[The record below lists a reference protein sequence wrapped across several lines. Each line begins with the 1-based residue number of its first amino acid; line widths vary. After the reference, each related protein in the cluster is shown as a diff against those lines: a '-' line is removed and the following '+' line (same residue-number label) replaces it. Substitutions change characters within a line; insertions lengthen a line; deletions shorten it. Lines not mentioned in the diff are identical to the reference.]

1 MAMVRA
7 VGADGGAPPA
17 TVVLVEAGPRVT
29 DVAAVLGRLTGRG
42 EEHCRFLTGRVPVA
56 VLRDVPEEHAE
67 AAVAALRAAGAT
79 AEIGWPG
86 GSSGL
91 AGAGSPAGARS
102 PVRVS
107 DLDRALTQGRE
118 RPLPPEVERL
128 LRDVGAP
135 PRLAAHLRLVHDVAC
150 ELVEWV
156 RQYSP
161 DLVVD
166 REAVLF
172 GAATHDIGKA
182 LHVAELSGP
191 GSAHEGA
198 GRALLLARGVA
209 PRLARFAATH
219 GSWTDGAVTMEDLL
233 VSVADKV
240 WKGRRVTELE
250 DLVVDRLAGAT
261 GDERWEVFLALD
273 GFLGEVAADADRRL
287 AFHTAF
293 PVVRGVG
300 SPAALG
306 PGPGGF

>member
-1 MAMVRA
+1 MAVVRE
-7 VGADGGAPPA
+7 VGAEGGAPPA
-17 TVVLVEAGPRVT
+17 TVVLVEVGPRVP
-29 DVAAVLGRLTGRG
+29 DVVAVMGRLTGRG
-42 EEHCRFLTGRVPVA
+42 AEHCRFLTGRVPVA
-56 VLRDVPEEHAE
+56 VLCDVPEEDAE

-79 AEIGWPG
+79 AEAG
-86 GSSGL
+86 G
-91 AGAGSPAGARS
+91 

-107 DLDRALTQGRE
+107 DLDRALVQGRE

-150 ELVEWV
+150 ELVEWI

-191 GSAHEGA
+191 GSAHEKA

-240 WKGRRVTELE
+240 WKGKRVTELE

-293 PVVRGVG
+293 PVVRGAG

-306 PGPGGF
+306 REPGRA